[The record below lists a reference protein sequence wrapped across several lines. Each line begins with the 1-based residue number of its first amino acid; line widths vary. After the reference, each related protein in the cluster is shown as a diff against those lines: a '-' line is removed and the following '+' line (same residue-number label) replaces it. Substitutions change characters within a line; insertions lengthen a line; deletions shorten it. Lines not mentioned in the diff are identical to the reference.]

1 MDDPKKF
8 SKHKKS
14 KKKITKHRKAQKD
27 LYHTLRDPEAT
38 PLKKINKTRKK
49 EQKEDEIMYTDS
61 MNVETISF
69 ARFSVDVLVVR

>member
-1 MDDPKKF
+1 MTQKNSQNIRKVR
-8 SKHKKS
+8 
-14 KKKITKHRKAQKD
+14 KKITKHRKAQKD

-69 ARFSVDVLVVR
+69 ARFSFDVLAVR